1 MNKITAS
8 KTSFAFFIII
18 LGSLIAIG
26 PLSIDMYLPAFSEMA
41 KYFSVEESKIQ
52 LTLSSYF
59 IGIAFGQILYGPI
72 VDRFGKKTPLIF
84 GLAIFVIFSFLC
96 IGANNIDQII
106 IFRFFQAIGACSCF
120 VIMRAIVRDLFSPKE
135 SAQVFSYLL
144 LVMGIAPIVAP
155 LLGGFVLIHFGWQ
168 AIFWFLGGFAVLLI
182 AVSALYLPES
192 KAGDNTQKLS
202 GSLKKYWHILQ
213 DKNFLFYSLSG
224 GFAASG
230 MFLYITGS
238 PFVIIEIFGV
248 KPENY
253 GWIFGINAFGYVL
266 AAQVNGWLLKKFELK
281 SIFNFACKMLFL
293 ASILL
298 AICGVYFPSL
308 ISISVAFFVYV
319 SLIGIITPNSTAM
332 ALANQNLHSG
342 SASALFGTLQFSI
355 AALGAFLV
363 SHFHNQTPLP
373 MVFAISFCG
382 FAAFAINYYWQRKLW
397 QKQNIDTKSS
407 QI

>member
-1 MNKITAS
+1 MPKE
-8 KTSFAFFIII
+8 KSFTFFIII
-18 LGSLIAIG
+18 LGSLISIG
-26 PLSIDMYLPAFSEMA
+26 PLSIDMYLPAFSAMA
-41 KYFSVEESKIQ
+41 KYFLVEESQIQ

-72 VDRFGKKTPLIF
+72 VDRFGKKTPLIC
-84 GLAIFVIFSFLC
+84 GLVIFVISSFLC
-96 IGANNIDQII
+96 VTAHSINQII

-144 LVMGIAPIVAP
+144 LVMGIAPILAP

-168 AIFWFLGGFAVLLI
+168 AIFWFLGGFALLLI
-182 AVSALYLPES
+182 IVSILYLPES
-192 KAGDNTQKLS
+192 KAGDATQKFS
-202 GSLKKYWHILQ
+202 GALTKYWHILQ

-230 MFLYITGS
+230 MFIYIAGS
-238 PFVIIEIFGV
+238 PFVIIEVFGI

-253 GWIFGINAFGYVL
+253 GWIFGLNAFGYVL
-266 AAQVNGWLLKKFELK
+266 AAQINGWLLKKFELK
-281 SIFNFACKMLFL
+281 PILNLACKMLFL
-293 ASILL
+293 SAILL
-298 AICGVYFPSL
+298 AICGIYFSSL
-308 ISISVAFFVYV
+308 ISISVAFFIYI
-319 SLIGIITPNSTAM
+319 SLIGIITPNSTAL
-332 ALANQNLHSG
+332 ALANQAANSG

-363 SHFHNQTPLP
+363 SHFHNQTALP
-373 MVFAISFCG
+373 MVLVISFCG
-382 FAAFAINYYWQRKLW
+382 LMSFAINYYWQRKLW
-397 QKQNIDTKSS
+397 QKQIIDTKSA

>member
-1 MNKITAS
+1 MPTK
-8 KTSFAFFIII
+8 KSFIFFILI
-18 LGSLIAIG
+18 LGSLISIG
-26 PLSIDMYLPAFSEMA
+26 PLSIDMYLPAFSTMA

-72 VDRFGKKTPLIF
+72 VDRFGKKAPLIC
-84 GLAIFVIFSFLC
+84 GLIIFVISSFLC
-96 IGANNIDQII
+96 ITASNINQII

-182 AVSALYLPES
+182 LVSSIYLPES
-192 KAGDNTQKLS
+192 KAGDATQKFS
-202 GSLKKYWHILQ
+202 GALKKYWHILQ

-230 MFLYITGS
+230 MFIYITGS

-253 GWIFGINAFGYVL
+253 GWIFGLNAFGYVL
-266 AAQVNGWLLKKFELK
+266 AAQINGRLLKKAELK
-281 SIFNFACKMLFL
+281 PILNSACKMLFL

-298 AICGVYFPSL
+298 AICGIYFSSL
-308 ISISVAFFVYV
+308 VTISVSFFIYV
-319 SLIGIITPNSTAM
+319 SLIGIITPNSTAL
-332 ALANQNLHSG
+332 ALANQTTNSG
-342 SASALFGTLQFSI
+342 SASALFGTIQFSI
-355 AALGAFLV
+355 AAFGAFLV
-363 SHFHNQTPLP
+363 SHFHNQTALP
-373 MVFAISFCG
+373 MIFAISFCG
-382 FAAFAINYYWQRKLW
+382 LATFFINYYWQKT
-397 QKQNIDTKSS
+397 NSN
-407 QI
+407 